1 MKCQFLRFHN
11 LSFNEY
17 EQLTMKDEAMQEWIE
32 HTEDLIAALVEDGT
46 NEEVHH
52 TIEHHFSSVD
62 FDTLE
67 KAAVAAFKMGL
78 EVEEPEEAELETG
91 EKVFAF
97 DIITEQ
103 ALDFDIIIAETETM
117 FNLAKQ
123 CKVDYDGWGTYFEE

>member
-1 MKCQFLRFHN
+1 MI
-11 LSFNEY
+11 
-17 EQLTMKDEAMQEWIE
+17 DEELQEWKL
-32 HTEDLIAALVEDGT
+32 HTEELIAALVEDGT

-62 FDTLE
+62 FDVLE
-67 KAAVAAFKMGL
+67 KAAITAFKRGF
-78 EVEEPEEAELETG
+78 EIEKTEEAELETG

-103 ALDFDIIIAETETM
+103 ALDFDIIFDETQKMYE
-117 FNLAKQ
+117 LAKQ